1 METREFE
8 QLKKKHAILDK
19 KRTENEAEIKSIL
32 KRLKDEFESNNI
44 EEAELLVEK
53 LEEKIENDTAQLD
66 SVVKRIKK
74 AVDWESVNEN

>member
-53 LEEKIENDTAQLD
+53 LEEKIESDTAQLD

-74 AVDWESVNEN
+74 AVDWESINEN

>member
-8 QLKKKHAILDK
+8 QLKKKHDILIK
-19 KRTENEAEIKSIL
+19 KKTENEAEIKSIL
-32 KRLKDEFESNNI
+32 KRLKEEFEAVSI

-74 AVDWESVNEN
+74 AVDWESINEN